1 MSAGESANIVETF
14 SLSATA
20 DIGRR
25 ARAGQD
31 GTRKDATNSVPATVT
46 PNSSRI

>member
-1 MSAGESANIVETF
+1 MSSGEAANTVDTF
-14 SLSATA
+14 SLSAAA

-25 ARAGQD
+25 SRAGQE
-31 GTRKDATNSVPATVT
+31 GTRKDATNSVPANVT